1 MCCWISH
8 KHRKVKRRARC
19 KQKVFC
25 CEMIHSA
32 LAINYFGQD
41 DWLLGIVACC
51 IDSQWKVPNSS
62 YFSIIS
68 VITALLLLCRAL
80 LLVSKHLMLGVVGR
94 SPHPG
99 KESSPRPCSFQ
110 KWLLFFFLPLV
121 ARGPFCCLSAHDRY
135 AQHQESILDNPI
147 PAWLRFFGC
156 CCLCCLGYQAIS
168 AAASPFLH
176 FSKFCY
182 YPLL

>member
-1 MCCWISH
+1 
-8 KHRKVKRRARC
+8 
-19 KQKVFC
+19 
-25 CEMIHSA
+25 MIHSA

-110 KWLLFFFLPLV
+110 KWLLFFFFPWL
-121 ARGPFCCLSAHDRY
+121 HEDR
-135 AQHQESILDNPI
+135 
-147 PAWLRFFGC
+147 
-156 CCLCCLGYQAIS
+156 S
-168 AAASPFLH
+168 AA
-176 FSKFCY
+176 
-182 YPLL
+182 

>member
-8 KHRKVKRRARC
+8 WHTPKRAQC

-51 IDSQWKVPNSS
+51 VDSQQKMPDSS

-68 VITALLLLCRAL
+68 VITVLPLLCRAL

-99 KESSPRPCSFQ
+99 KEFSMSLQFPEVVVI
-110 KWLLFFFLPLV
+110 FFPLV
-121 ARGPFCCLSAHDRY
+121 AQGPFCCLSAQDHC

-147 PAWLRFFGC
+147 PAWLHFFGC
-156 CCLCCLGYQAIS
+156 CCLCCLGYQVTS
-168 AAASPFLH
+168 AATSPLLC
-176 FSKFCY
+176 FSKFCC